1 MRHEIQVLS
10 RCLGFFALQLLYVA
24 PFVAQSASNSADI
37 KHYGYSSTDKLLE
50 CIQRVYGKPVA
61 RFPYI
66 RRLPDLPC
74 PATREGIDHL
84 LRDKTLPILL
94 NAPKGAP
101 SGIRLFETAD
111 WIYLIPSLFMD
122 TKAGEPYYGF
132 RQDWKSIS
140 VKTKVEIGED
150 VSEAEGKILRDMKSR
165 APDILRLARIIPLD
179 PMAEPGTDHAVEV
192 DVRLRFYTAKLS
204 PKAPDSVITLIDQ
217 WPYVSVGRLAYGE
230 IRDGRYQM
238 LWDSPL
244 LNGKGEL
251 YFEDVNG
258 DGWKEIVWRSAT
270 CGAQNCIPQQIV
282 VFDKDGTEITRQ
294 QDCRTGSIGFDAI
307 DGVCA
312 IEGESIQVAVVSAPP
327 TSSNEEEERAPKD
340 ILVTSWYGEGRD
352 AIFTLESGLYVLNK
366 LDASQYSERLAAQRK
381 VEGIKM
387 AASLNEEGMQLMK
400 EDRFQE
406 AAYRFQ
412 SAYYANDS
420 ALYENNYGFAL
431 YKLEQYESSI
441 WWFKH
446 VLKLEPKRAIAYL
459 NLGDG
464 LVKLNRASEAR
475 EAYQKYLE
483 LAPDSNAALSVKKK
497 LDALP
502 SSP

>member
-1 MRHEIQVLS
+1 
-10 RCLGFFALQLLYVA
+10 
-24 PFVAQSASNSADI
+24 
-37 KHYGYSSTDKLLE
+37 
-50 CIQRVYGKPVA
+50 
-61 RFPYI
+61 
-66 RRLPDLPC
+66 
-74 PATREGIDHL
+74 
-84 LRDKTLPILL
+84 
-94 NAPKGAP
+94 
-101 SGIRLFETAD
+101 
-111 WIYLIPSLFMD
+111 
-122 TKAGEPYYGF
+122 
-132 RQDWKSIS
+132 
-140 VKTKVEIGED
+140 
-150 VSEAEGKILRDMKSR
+150 
-165 APDILRLARIIPLD
+165 
-179 PMAEPGTDHAVEV
+179 
-192 DVRLRFYTAKLS
+192 
-204 PKAPDSVITLIDQ
+204 
-217 WPYVSVGRLAYGE
+217 
-230 IRDGRYQM
+230 
-238 LWDSPL
+238 
-244 LNGKGEL
+244 
-251 YFEDVNG
+251 
-258 DGWKEIVWRSAT
+258 
-270 CGAQNCIPQQIV
+270 
-282 VFDKDGTEITRQ
+282 
-294 QDCRTGSIGFDAI
+294 
-307 DGVCA
+307 
-312 IEGESIQVAVVSAPP
+312 VSAPP